1 MAGQSLGRS
10 ACDDCDVE
18 GATILV
24 PVLLVAD
31 ENGAKLDVSV
41 PSTMIHCSMCGMWLV
56 TGASTLRVTR
66 LGRGKTR
73 RRRASRQKAVDQA
86 RKKSISK
93 SGGKKWTEAKDINGP
108 GMNQVNNGSC
118 RNAIVLTCGYCGTKQ
133 KMRGQPNRVR
143 TKKEKISASTRKTQT
158 KNVKHSEEK
167 DHDLGLLDVVPL
179 PNRSKDNATL
189 SGPGKKD
196 HLDKSKS
203 KKAKKSFGKKSGLL
217 DFLSSLN
224 D

>member
-1 MAGQSLGRS
+1 MLDMDESRLLDVRAIYRRQASHFLCKSAVDKHQSSSCRSEMILMAGQSLGRS

-73 RRRASRQKAVDQA
+73 RRRASRQKVCVDVYLFFLS
-86 RKKSISK
+86 RHNWRYLMSMSFTGRWSSEKEINF
-93 SGGKKWTEAKDINGP
+93 KKWREEVDRSERYKWP
-108 GMNQVNNGSC
+108 
-118 RNAIVLTCGYCGTKQ
+118 RN
-133 KMRGQPNRVR
+133 
-143 TKKEKISASTRKTQT
+143 ES
-158 KNVKHSEEK
+158 SE
-167 DHDLGLLDVVPL
+167 
-179 PNRSKDNATL
+179 
-189 SGPGKKD
+189 
-196 HLDKSKS
+196 
-203 KKAKKSFGKKSGLL
+203 
-217 DFLSSLN
+217 
-224 D
+224 